1 MSSELIRQR
10 SDLINTQVITIDSA
24 KSLGVVKEVLVDIDS
39 REVVALGLRD
49 NIVAV
54 PGNLAR
60 YMLLSSIRKLG
71 DSILV
76 DTDDVIEDID
86 PEAYTSLV
94 NCEVITETGDVLG
107 KVRGFKFSCEDGRLT
122 SIIIA
127 AVGLPLIPDQVIST
141 YELSIDEVVS
151 SGPNRLIVIEG
162 TEERLEQLSVGFLE
176 RIGLGKAPW
185 EDEYG
190 DYRPTVIRP
199 ENQLPAGLP
208 VAAPP
213 PMRQQ
218 VRIPQPSPLE
228 RTSAIAETTWE
239 EDDWHEPAPPSPP
252 TLLKAEV
259 VRYEDDEEE
268 GNWSDTSRDSR
279 RPSRRPDPP
288 ARPVTPKFTDVDGE
302 DDIIDVWEDKVPD
315 RFKPPEQNDP
325 PGAAAVPAAPKPKA
339 PNGGAEVLVDL
350 DP

>member
-24 KSLGVVKEVLVDIDS
+24 KSLGVVKEILVDIDS

-54 PGNLAR
+54 PGNFAR
-60 YMLLSSIRKLG
+60 YMLLSSVRKLG

-76 DTDDVIEDID
+76 DNDDVIEDID
-86 PEAYTSLV
+86 PDAYTSLV

-107 KVRGFKFSCEDGRLT
+107 KVRGFRFSCEDGRLT

-127 AVGLPLIPDQVIST
+127 SLGYPLIPDQAIST
-141 YELSIDEVVS
+141 YELSIEEVVS

-190 DYRPTVIRP
+190 DYRPPIIRP

-208 VAAPP
+208 VAPP
-213 PMRQQ
+213 PQMR
-218 VRIPQPSPLE
+218 PLRMPE
-228 RTSAIAETTWE
+228 PVSQSSWE
-239 EDDWHEPAPPSPP
+239 DDDWHEPLAPPPP
-252 TLLKAEV
+252 RKLRAEV
-259 VRYEDDEEE
+259 ISEPDPDDQE
-268 GNWSDTSRDSR
+268 GNWSDTYREPVR
-279 RPSRRPDPP
+279 RSAPPPQRRVTAENPSNSPSIEPSTNADDQ
-288 ARPVTPKFTDVDGE
+288 TE
-302 DDIIDVWEDKVPD
+302 DIENSVIDVWEDIDASLNNTPS
-315 RFKPPEQNDP
+315 PPP
-325 PGAAAVPAAPKPKA
+325 PPAP
-339 PNGGAEVLVDL
+339 
-350 DP
+350 

>member
-10 SDLINTQVITIDSA
+10 SDLINTQVITIDTA

-107 KVRGFKFSCEDGRLT
+107 KVRGFRFSCEDGRLT
-122 SIIIA
+122 SIVIA
-127 AVGLPLIPDQVIST
+127 AIGLPLIPDQVIST

-162 TEERLEQLSVGFLE
+162 TEERLDQLSVGFLE

-185 EDEYG
+185 EDEYA
-190 DYRPTVIRP
+190 DYRPTVVRP

-208 VAAPP
+208 MTPPP
-213 PMRQQ
+213 PMRA
-218 VRIPQPSPLE
+218 E
-228 RTSAIAETTWE
+228 RPPARMPIRMPEPVEETTW
-239 EDDWHEPAPPSPP
+239 DDDNWEGRRPTPPSIP
-252 TLLKAEV
+252 LKAEV
-259 VRYEDDEEE
+259 VPYQEEDDT
-268 GNWSDTSRDSR
+268 WSDTSQDNKRVP
-279 RPSRRPDPP
+279 PSRPP
-288 ARPVTPKFTDVDGE
+288 IKE
-302 DDIIDVWEDKVPD
+302 EEEIIDVWEDDNWPQPQKADVADDSD
-315 RFKPPEQNDP
+315 REDP
-325 PGAAAVPAAPKPKA
+325 PAAAV
-339 PNGGAEVLVDL
+339 VRR
-350 DP
+350 

>member
-10 SDLINTQVITIDSA
+10 SDLINTQVITIDTA

-94 NCEVITETGDVLG
+94 NCEVVTESNYTLG
-107 KVRGFKFSCEDGRLT
+107 KVRGFRFSCEDGRLT

-127 AVGLPLIPDQVIST
+127 SIGLPLIPDQVIST
-141 YELSIDEVVS
+141 YELSIDEVVAN
-151 SGPNRLIVIEG
+151 GPNKLIVIEG
-162 TEERLEQLSVGFLE
+162 TEERLDQLSVGFLE

-185 EDEYG
+185 EDEYA
-190 DYRPTVIRP
+190 DYRPTVVRP
-199 ENQLPAGLP
+199 ENQLPAGVP
-208 VAAPP
+208 VAP
-213 PMRQQ
+213 PMRA
-218 VRIPQPSPLE
+218 E
-228 RTSAIAETTWE
+228 RPPARMPIRMPEPIEETTWE
-239 EDDWHEPAPPSPP
+239 DDKWEDRRPAPPP
-252 TLLKAEV
+252 LKAEV
-259 VRYEDDEEE
+259 VAYEEVEADDTWSDISRDNKKIPAPRPPVDEE
-268 GNWSDTSRDSR
+268 
-279 RPSRRPDPP
+279 
-288 ARPVTPKFTDVDGE
+288 
-302 DDIIDVWEDKVPD
+302 IIDVWEDDNWPAEPVLKTDVEKIINIDP
-315 RFKPPEQNDP
+315 NDLGDE
-325 PGAAAVPAAPKPKA
+325 GA
-339 PNGGAEVLVDL
+339 N
-350 DP
+350 

>member
-10 SDLINTQVITIDSA
+10 SDLINTQVITIDTA

-107 KVRGFKFSCEDGRLT
+107 KVRGFRFSCEDGRLT
-122 SIIIA
+122 SIVIA
-127 AVGLPLIPDQVIST
+127 AIGLPLIPDQVIST

-162 TEERLEQLSVGFLE
+162 TEERLDQLSVGFLE

-185 EDEYG
+185 EDEYA
-190 DYRPTVIRP
+190 DYRPTVVRP

-208 VAAPP
+208 MTPPP
-213 PMRQQ
+213 PMRA
-218 VRIPQPSPLE
+218 E
-228 RTSAIAETTWE
+228 RPPARMPIRMPEPVEETTWDDDNWE
-239 EDDWHEPAPPSPP
+239 ERRPTPPPMP
-252 TLLKAEV
+252 LKAEV
-259 VRYEDDEEE
+259 VPYQEEDDT
-268 GNWSDTSRDSR
+268 WSDTSQDNR
-279 RPSRRPDPP
+279 RVPASPP
-288 ARPVTPKFTDVDGE
+288 PIKE
-302 DDIIDVWEDKVPD
+302 EEIIDVWEDDNWPQPQKPD
-315 RFKPPEQNDP
+315 EADDSDREDP
-325 PGAAAVPAAPKPKA
+325 PAAAV
-339 PNGGAEVLVDL
+339 VRR
-350 DP
+350 

>member
-10 SDLINTQVITIDSA
+10 SDLINTQVITIDTA

-94 NCEVITETGDVLG
+94 NCEVVTESNYALG
-107 KVRGFKFSCEDGRLT
+107 KVRGFRFSCEDGRLT

-127 AVGLPLIPDQVIST
+127 SIGLPLIPDQVIST
-141 YELSIDEVVS
+141 YELSIDEVVAN
-151 SGPNRLIVIEG
+151 GPNKLIVIEG
-162 TEERLEQLSVGFLE
+162 TEERLDQLSVGFLE

-185 EDEYG
+185 EDEYA

-199 ENQLPAGLP
+199 ENQLPAGVP
-208 VAAPP
+208 VAPP
-213 PMRQQ
+213 PMRA
-218 VRIPQPSPLE
+218 E
-228 RTSAIAETTWE
+228 RPPARMPIRMPEPIEGTTWE
-239 EDDWHEPAPPSPP
+239 DDKWQDSRPAPPP
-252 TLLKAEV
+252 LKAEV
-259 VRYEDDEEE
+259 VAYQEVEADDT
-268 GNWSDTSRDSR
+268 WSDISRDSKR
-279 RPSRRPDPP
+279 VP
-288 ARPVTPKFTDVDGE
+288 ARPPVE
-302 DDIIDVWEDKVPD
+302 EEIIDVWEDDNWPAEPAS
-315 RFKPPEQNDP
+315 PPATADSGKIIDIDLDDLDLDDLDDEIP
-325 PGAAAVPAAPKPKA
+325 PAAAVVRK
-339 PNGGAEVLVDL
+339 
-350 DP
+350 

>member
-10 SDLINTQVITIDSA
+10 ADLINTQVITIDSA

-107 KVRGFKFSCEDGRLT
+107 KVRGYKFSCEDGRLT

-218 VRIPQPSPLE
+218 VRIPQP
-228 RTSAIAETTWE
+228 IAETTWE
-239 EDDWHEPAPPSPP
+239 EDDWHEPTPLATP
-252 TLLKAEV
+252 LKAEV
-259 VRYEDDEEE
+259 IRYEDNEEE
-268 GNWSDTSRDSR
+268 GNWSDTSRDAR
-279 RPSRRPDPP
+279 RPSRRPAPP
-288 ARPVTPKFTDVDGE
+288 SSPKFTDPDE
-302 DDIIDVWEDKVPD
+302 DDIIDVWEDKLPDTGVPALRD
-315 RFKPPEQNDP
+315 REDP
-325 PGAAAVPAAPKPKA
+325 PPTAAVPTAPKPTA
-339 PNGGAEVLVDL
+339 PSGGAEAPIELEN
-350 DP
+350 P

>member
-24 KSLGVVKEVLVDIDS
+24 KSLGVVKEILVDIDS

-60 YMLLSSIRKLG
+60 YMLLSSVRKLG

-76 DTDDVIEDID
+76 DNDDVIEDID

-107 KVRGFKFSCEDGRLT
+107 KVRGFRFSCEDGRLT

-127 AVGLPLIPDQVIST
+127 SLGYPLIPDQAIST
-141 YELSIDEVVS
+141 YELSIEEVVS

-190 DYRPTVIRP
+190 DYRPPIIRP
-199 ENQLPAGLP
+199 DNQLPAGLP
-208 VAAPP
+208 IAPP
-213 PMRQQ
+213 PAMR
-218 VRIPQPSPLE
+218 PLRMPEPVTE
-228 RTSAIAETTWE
+228 RTSW
-239 EDDWHEPAPPSPP
+239 EDDDWQEPRTPPPP
-252 TLLKAEV
+252 KKLRAEV
-259 VRYEDDEEE
+259 VPYTDEEE
-268 GNWSDTSRDSR
+268 KNWSDTYREPGR
-279 RPSRRPDPP
+279 RSSPP
-288 ARPVTPKFTDVDGE
+288 IPPPGRGTAPAPRAADEENV
-302 DDIIDVWEDKVPD
+302 IDVWEDVP
-315 RFKPPEQNDP
+315 PPTPSTPQP
-325 PGAAAVPAAPKPKA
+325 
-339 PNGGAEVLVDL
+339 
-350 DP
+350 

>member
-24 KSLGVVKEVLVDIDS
+24 KSLGVVKEILVDIDS

-49 NIVAV
+49 NVLAV

-60 YMLLSSIRKLG
+60 YMLLSSVRKLG

-76 DTDDVIEDID
+76 DNDDVIEDID
-86 PEAYTSLV
+86 PDAYTSLV

-107 KVRGFKFSCEDGRLT
+107 KVRGFRFSCEDGRLT

-127 AVGLPLIPDQVIST
+127 SLGFPLIPDQAIST

-190 DYRPTVIRP
+190 DYRPPVIRAD
-199 ENQLPAGLP
+199 NQLPAGLP
-208 VAAPP
+208 IAPP
-213 PMRQQ
+213 PQRQ
-218 VRIPQPSPLE
+218 PLRMPE
-228 RTSAIAETTWE
+228 PVAKSSW
-239 EDDWHEPAPPSPP
+239 EDDDDWQEPRAPQKPQK
-252 TLLKAEV
+252 LRAEV
-259 VRYEDDEEE
+259 VSYADEEE
-268 GNWSDTSRDSR
+268 GNWSDTYREPVQR
-279 RPSRRPDPP
+279 NPSAAVPP
-288 ARPVTPKFTDVDGE
+288 SK
-302 DDIIDVWEDKVPD
+302 DDDENIIDVWEDLT
-315 RFKPPEQNDP
+315 PPATPQP
-325 PGAAAVPAAPKPKA
+325 PAP
-339 PNGGAEVLVDL
+339 
-350 DP
+350 

>member
-10 SDLINTQVITIDSA
+10 SDLINTQVITIDTA

-94 NCEVITETGDVLG
+94 NCEVVTESNYALG
-107 KVRGFKFSCEDGRLT
+107 KVRGFRFSCEDGRLT

-127 AVGLPLIPDQVIST
+127 SIGLPLIPDQIIST
-141 YELSIDEVVS
+141 YELSIDEVVAN
-151 SGPNRLIVIEG
+151 GPNKLIVIEG
-162 TEERLEQLSVGFLE
+162 TEERLDQLSVGFLE

-185 EDEYG
+185 EDEYA
-190 DYRPTVIRP
+190 DYRPTVVRP
-199 ENQLPAGLP
+199 ENQLPAGMP
-208 VAAPP
+208 VAP
-213 PMRQQ
+213 PMRA
-218 VRIPQPSPLE
+218 E
-228 RTSAIAETTWE
+228 RPPARMPIRMPEPEPIEETTWE
-239 EDDWHEPAPPSPP
+239 DDKWQDSRPAPPP
-252 TLLKAEV
+252 LKAEV
-259 VRYEDDEEE
+259 VAYEEVEADDT
-268 GNWSDTSRDSR
+268 WSDISRDSKR
-279 RPSRRPDPP
+279 VP
-288 ARPVTPKFTDVDGE
+288 ARPPIDE
-302 DDIIDVWEDKVPD
+302 EIIDVWEDDNWPAELTN
-315 RFKPPEQNDP
+315 PPAKAESGKIIDIDIDLDDLDDEIP
-325 PGAAAVPAAPKPKA
+325 PAAAV
-339 PNGGAEVLVDL
+339 VRR
-350 DP
+350 

>member
-10 SDLINTQVITIDSA
+10 SDLINTQVITIDTA

-94 NCEVITETGDVLG
+94 NCEVVTESNYALG
-107 KVRGFKFSCEDGRLT
+107 KVRGFRFSCEDGRLT

-127 AVGLPLIPDQVIST
+127 SIGLPLIPDQIIST
-141 YELSIDEVVS
+141 YELSIDEVVAN
-151 SGPNRLIVIEG
+151 GPNKLIVIEG
-162 TEERLEQLSVGFLE
+162 TEERLDQLSVGFLE

-185 EDEYG
+185 EDEYA
-190 DYRPTVIRP
+190 DYRPTVVRP
-199 ENQLPAGLP
+199 ENQLPAGMP
-208 VAAPP
+208 VAPPVRAERPPARMPIRMPEPEPIEDITWDDDKWQDSRPAPP
-213 PMRQQ
+213 P
-218 VRIPQPSPLE
+218 
-228 RTSAIAETTWE
+228 
-239 EDDWHEPAPPSPP
+239 
-252 TLLKAEV
+252 LKAEV
-259 VRYEDDEEE
+259 VAYEEVEADDT
-268 GNWSDTSRDSR
+268 WSDISRDSKR
-279 RPSRRPDPP
+279 VP
-288 ARPVTPKFTDVDGE
+288 ARPPVE
-302 DDIIDVWEDKVPD
+302 EEIIDVWEDDNWPAEPV
-315 RFKPPEQNDP
+315 KPSAKADSGKIIDIDLELDDLDDEMP
-325 PGAAAVPAAPKPKA
+325 PAAAVVRK
-339 PNGGAEVLVDL
+339 
-350 DP
+350 

>member
-10 SDLINTQVITIDSA
+10 SDLINTQVITIDTA

-94 NCEVITETGDVLG
+94 NCEVVTESNYALG
-107 KVRGFKFSCEDGRLT
+107 KVRGFRFSCEDGRLT

-127 AVGLPLIPDQVIST
+127 SIGLPLIPDQVIST
-141 YELSIDEVVS
+141 YELSIDEVVAN
-151 SGPNRLIVIEG
+151 GPNKLIVIEG
-162 TEERLEQLSVGFLE
+162 TEERLDQLSVGFLE

-185 EDEYG
+185 EDEYA

-199 ENQLPAGLP
+199 ENQLPAGVP
-208 VAAPP
+208 VAPP
-213 PMRQQ
+213 PMRA
-218 VRIPQPSPLE
+218 E
-228 RTSAIAETTWE
+228 RPPARMPIRMPEPEPIEETTWE
-239 EDDWHEPAPPSPP
+239 DDKWQDSRPAPPP
-252 TLLKAEV
+252 LKAEV
-259 VRYEDDEEE
+259 VAYQEVEPDDT
-268 GNWSDTSRDSR
+268 WSDISRDSKR
-279 RPSRRPDPP
+279 VP
-288 ARPVTPKFTDVDGE
+288 ARPPVDE
-302 DDIIDVWEDKVPD
+302 EIIDVWEDDNWPAVPAS
-315 RFKPPEQNDP
+315 PPAKADSGKIIDIDLDDLELDDLDDEIP
-325 PGAAAVPAAPKPKA
+325 PAAAVVRK
-339 PNGGAEVLVDL
+339 
-350 DP
+350 

>member
-24 KSLGVVKEVLVDIDS
+24 KSLGVVKEILVDIDS

-49 NIVAV
+49 NILAV

-60 YMLLSSIRKLG
+60 YMLLSSVRKLG

-76 DTDDVIEDID
+76 DDDDVIEDID
-86 PEAYTSLV
+86 PDAYTSLV

-107 KVRGFKFSCEDGRLT
+107 KVRGFRFSCEDGRLT

-127 AVGLPLIPDQVIST
+127 ALGYPLIPDQAIST

-162 TEERLEQLSVGFLE
+162 TEERLEQLSVGLLE

-190 DYRPTVIRP
+190 DYRPPIIRP

-208 VAAPP
+208 VAPP
-213 PMRQQ
+213 PQMR
-218 VRIPQPSPLE
+218 PLRMPE
-228 RTSAIAETTWE
+228 PVVESTWE
-239 EDDWHEPAPPSPP
+239 DDDWNEPRAPQKPQK
-252 TLLKAEV
+252 LRAEV
-259 VRYEDDEEE
+259 MPYADEEE
-268 GNWSDTSRDSR
+268 GNWSDTYREPR
-279 RPSRRPDPP
+279 RSN
-288 ARPVTPKFTDVDGE
+288 PVTPRPSPSRSAPAANDNDE
-302 DDIIDVWEDKVPD
+302 DETSVIDVWEDI
-315 RFKPPEQNDP
+315 PPPTPSSSINP
-325 PGAAAVPAAPKPKA
+325 PAPPSSPNPPAP
-339 PNGGAEVLVDL
+339 
-350 DP
+350 

>member
-24 KSLGVVKEVLVDIDS
+24 KSLGVVKEILVDIDS

-49 NIVAV
+49 NVLAV

-60 YMLLSSIRKLG
+60 YMLLSSVRKLG

-76 DTDDVIEDID
+76 DNDDVIEDID
-86 PEAYTSLV
+86 PDAYTSLV

-107 KVRGFKFSCEDGRLT
+107 KVRGFRFSCEDGRLT

-127 AVGLPLIPDQVIST
+127 SLGFPLIPDQAIST

-190 DYRPTVIRP
+190 DYRPPIIRP

-208 VAAPP
+208 VAPP
-213 PMRQQ
+213 PQMR
-218 VRIPQPSPLE
+218 PLRMPE
-228 RTSAIAETTWE
+228 PVETTWDDDNWHEQRAPQKPKKLRAEVISYENE
-239 EDDWHEPAPPSPP
+239 EDE
-252 TLLKAEV
+252 
-259 VRYEDDEEE
+259 
-268 GNWSDTSRDSR
+268 NWSDTDREPVR
-279 RPSRRPDPP
+279 RNPPP
-288 ARPVTPKFTDVDGE
+288 APPVSRADEQDNV
-302 DDIIDVWEDKVPD
+302 IDVWEDVP
-315 RFKPPEQNDP
+315 PPVSPSP
-325 PGAAAVPAAPKPKA
+325 PSPPAP
-339 PNGGAEVLVDL
+339 
-350 DP
+350 

>member
-24 KSLGVVKEVLVDIDS
+24 KSLGVVKEILVDIDS

-49 NIVAV
+49 NVLAV

-60 YMLLSSIRKLG
+60 YMLLSSVRKLG

-76 DTDDVIEDID
+76 DNDDVIEDID
-86 PEAYTSLV
+86 PDAYTSLV

-107 KVRGFKFSCEDGRLT
+107 KVRGFRFSCEDGRLT

-127 AVGLPLIPDQVIST
+127 SLGFPLIPDQAIST

-190 DYRPTVIRP
+190 DYRPPIIRP

-208 VAAPP
+208 VAPP
-213 PMRQQ
+213 PQMR
-218 VRIPQPSPLE
+218 PLRMPE
-228 RTSAIAETTWE
+228 PVATAWE
-239 EDDWHEPAPPSPP
+239 DDDWHEPRAPQKPKK
-252 TLLKAEV
+252 LRAEV
-259 VRYEDDEEE
+259 ISYENEEDE
-268 GNWSDTSRDSR
+268 NWSDTDREPVR
-279 RPSRRPDPP
+279 RNPP
-288 ARPVTPKFTDVDGE
+288 AAPPVNR
-302 DDIIDVWEDKVPD
+302 DDDQDNVIDVWEDVP
-315 RFKPPEQNDP
+315 PPVTPSP
-325 PGAAAVPAAPKPKA
+325 PSPPAP
-339 PNGGAEVLVDL
+339 
-350 DP
+350 

>member
-10 SDLINTQVITIDSA
+10 SDLINTQVITIDTA

-94 NCEVITETGDVLG
+94 NCEVVTESNYALG
-107 KVRGFKFSCEDGRLT
+107 KVRGFRFSCEDGRLT

-127 AVGLPLIPDQVIST
+127 SIGLPLIPDQVIST
-141 YELSIDEVVS
+141 YELSIDEVVAN
-151 SGPNRLIVIEG
+151 GPNKLIVIEG
-162 TEERLEQLSVGFLE
+162 TEERLDQLSVGFLE

-185 EDEYG
+185 EDEYA

-199 ENQLPAGLP
+199 ENQLPAGMP
-208 VAAPP
+208 VAPP
-213 PMRQQ
+213 PMRA
-218 VRIPQPSPLE
+218 E
-228 RTSAIAETTWE
+228 RPRMPIKMPEPIEETTWE
-239 EDDWHEPAPPSPP
+239 DDRWQDTPPAPPP
-252 TLLKAEV
+252 LKAEV
-259 VRYEDDEEE
+259 VAYQEIEPDDT
-268 GNWSDTSRDSR
+268 WSDISRDAKKTPTRS
-279 RPSRRPDPP
+279 
-288 ARPVTPKFTDVDGE
+288 PVNRDIE
-302 DDIIDVWEDKVPD
+302 EIIDVWEDDNWP
-315 RFKPPEQNDP
+315 
-325 PGAAAVPAAPKPKA
+325 AVPAASPTKA
-339 PNGGAEVLVDL
+339 DPDKIIDVDL
-350 DP
+350 DDEVPPAAAVVRR

>member
-24 KSLGVVKEVLVDIDS
+24 KSLGVVKEILVDIDS

-49 NIVAV
+49 NVLAV

-60 YMLLSSIRKLG
+60 YMLLSSVRKLG

-76 DTDDVIEDID
+76 DNDDVIEDID
-86 PEAYTSLV
+86 PDAYTSLV

-107 KVRGFKFSCEDGRLT
+107 KVRGFRFSCENGRLT

-127 AVGLPLIPDQVIST
+127 SLGFPLIPDQAIST
-141 YELSIDEVVS
+141 YELSIEEVVS

-162 TEERLEQLSVGFLE
+162 TEERLEQLSVGILE

-190 DYRPTVIRP
+190 DYRPPIIRP

-208 VAAPP
+208 VAPP
-213 PMRQQ
+213 PQMR
-218 VRIPQPSPLE
+218 PLRMPE
-228 RTSAIAETTWE
+228 PVSTWE
-239 EDDWHEPAPPSPP
+239 DDDWHEPRAPQKPQ
-252 TLLKAEV
+252 TLRAEV
-259 VRYEDDEEE
+259 IAEDEEE
-268 GNWSDTSRDSR
+268 ENWSDTYR
-279 RPSRRPDPP
+279 DPP
-288 ARPVTPKFTDVDGE
+288 RRTPPSSQPPPKNSNNEE
-302 DDIIDVWEDKVPD
+302 DEENESIIDVWEDLPPITPPD
-315 RFKPPEQNDP
+315 SSTP
-325 PGAAAVPAAPKPKA
+325 
-339 PNGGAEVLVDL
+339 
-350 DP
+350 

>member
-10 SDLINTQVITIDSA
+10 SDLINTQVITIDTA

-94 NCEVITETGDVLG
+94 NCEVVTESNYALG
-107 KVRGFKFSCEDGRLT
+107 KVRGFRFSCEDGRLT

-127 AVGLPLIPDQVIST
+127 SIGLPLIPDQIIST
-141 YELSIDEVVS
+141 YELSIDEVVAN
-151 SGPNRLIVIEG
+151 GPNKLIVIEG
-162 TEERLEQLSVGFLE
+162 TEERLDQLSVGFLE

-185 EDEYG
+185 EDEYA
-190 DYRPTVIRP
+190 DYRPTVVRP
-199 ENQLPAGLP
+199 ENQLPAGMP
-208 VAAPP
+208 VAP
-213 PMRQQ
+213 PMRA
-218 VRIPQPSPLE
+218 E
-228 RTSAIAETTWE
+228 RPPARMPIRMPEAIEETTWE
-239 EDDWHEPAPPSPP
+239 DDKWQDSRPAPPP
-252 TLLKAEV
+252 LKAEV
-259 VRYEDDEEE
+259 VAYEEVEADDT
-268 GNWSDTSRDSR
+268 WSDISRDSKR
-279 RPSRRPDPP
+279 VP
-288 ARPVTPKFTDVDGE
+288 ARPPVDE
-302 DDIIDVWEDKVPD
+302 EIIDVWEDDNWPTEPAS
-315 RFKPPEQNDP
+315 PPAKADSGKIIDIDLGLDDLDDEIP
-325 PGAAAVPAAPKPKA
+325 PAAVVVRK
-339 PNGGAEVLVDL
+339 
-350 DP
+350 

>member
-10 SDLINTQVITIDSA
+10 SDLINTQVITIDTA

-94 NCEVITETGDVLG
+94 NCEVVTESNYALG
-107 KVRGFKFSCEDGRLT
+107 KVRGFRFSCEDGRLT

-127 AVGLPLIPDQVIST
+127 SIGLPLIPDQIIST
-141 YELSIDEVVS
+141 YELSIDEVVAN
-151 SGPNRLIVIEG
+151 GPNKLIVIEG
-162 TEERLEQLSVGFLE
+162 TEERLDQLSVGFLE

-185 EDEYG
+185 EDEYA
-190 DYRPTVIRP
+190 DYRPTVVRP
-199 ENQLPAGLP
+199 ENQLPAGMP
-208 VAAPP
+208 VAP
-213 PMRQQ
+213 PMRA
-218 VRIPQPSPLE
+218 E
-228 RTSAIAETTWE
+228 RPPARMPIRMPEPIEETTWE
-239 EDDWHEPAPPSPP
+239 DDKWQDSRPAPPP
-252 TLLKAEV
+252 LKAEV
-259 VRYEDDEEE
+259 VAYEEVEADDTWSDISRDTKRVPTRPPIDEE
-268 GNWSDTSRDSR
+268 
-279 RPSRRPDPP
+279 
-288 ARPVTPKFTDVDGE
+288 
-302 DDIIDVWEDKVPD
+302 IIDVWEDDNWPAESVN
-315 RFKPPEQNDP
+315 PPAKAESGKIIDIDINLDDLDDEIP
-325 PGAAAVPAAPKPKA
+325 PAAAV
-339 PNGGAEVLVDL
+339 VRR
-350 DP
+350 